1 MSQISKMDDELCPE
15 YDFTRLTVVAR
26 GQGRKKAELIEQLN
40 PQDISDSWTAKDR
53 SDVIDFSLQY
63 ADSTFK

>member
-1 MSQISKMDDELCPE
+1 MSQISKMDDDLCPE

-26 GQGRKKAELIEQLN
+26 GRERKNAELTEQLN
-40 PQDISDSWTAKDR
+40 PQDISNSWTAEDR